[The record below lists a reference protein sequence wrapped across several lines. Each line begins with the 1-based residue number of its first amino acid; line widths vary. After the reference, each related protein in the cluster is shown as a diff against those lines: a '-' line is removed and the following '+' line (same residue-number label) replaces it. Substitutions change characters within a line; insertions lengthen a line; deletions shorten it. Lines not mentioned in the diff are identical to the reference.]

1 MRDFRYDDSARRFD
15 EELTEEIMSSRKAAE
30 AKEEERR
37 ASLKAERRGGLDAI
51 ADGTPLDQVKAV
63 IEAKKR
69 PAAVVL
75 KEHEVGKKM
84 AAMIGDREAA
94 VDRFLGTK
102 G

>member
-1 MRDFRYDDSARRFD
+1 MAEFRYDSKARQFD
-15 EELTEEIMSSRKAAE
+15 DELAEDILASRKLAE
-30 AKEEERR
+30 SREEERL
-37 ASLKAERRGGLDAI
+37 ASLKAERKGGLDAI
-51 ADGTPLDQVKAV
+51 IDGTPLDQVKAV

-69 PAAVVL
+69 PAAIVL

-94 VDRFLGTK
+94 LDRFLGTK